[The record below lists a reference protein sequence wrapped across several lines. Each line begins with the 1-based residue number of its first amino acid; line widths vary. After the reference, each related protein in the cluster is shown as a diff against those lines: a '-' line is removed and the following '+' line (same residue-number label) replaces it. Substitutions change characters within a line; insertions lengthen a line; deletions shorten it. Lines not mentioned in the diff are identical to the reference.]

1 MRYDVYRGTRLE
13 ATVAAPTMEAAARQV
28 ADTQGLTITHQIG
41 DNHFLTQFGDEL
53 RVDPALGWL
62 DLSPALQALATL
74 RQALQALAA
83 SNPSQPQRE
92 ALRDALGALGL
103 VERDLLDAAPPEGE
117 HPGDGGRQRVP
128 ELPGD
133 V

>member
-1 MRYDVYRGTRLE
+1 MRYDIYRGTRLE

-62 DLSPALQALATL
+62 DLSPALQALEAL
-74 RQALQALAA
+74 RRELQALDRPGV
-83 SNPSQPQRE
+83 SPPQRE
-92 ALRDALGALGL
+92 ALEDALAALQL
-103 VERDLLDAAPPEGE
+103 VERDLRDAAAPEGQ
-117 HPGDGGRQRVP
+117 HP
-128 ELPGD
+128 E
-133 V
+133 